1 MRFSILA
8 DDYNNPRERFM
19 GDMNL
24 EMASCDVVT
33 TAKEILEK
41 QFVLSSS
48 WYIKM
53 CSSFEKY
60 ERSKRIRF
68 TNLAEKKD

>member
-8 DDYNNPRERFM
+8 DDYNNPRERLM

-24 EMASCDVVT
+24 EMASCNVVT

-41 QFVLSSS
+41 QVEPSS
-48 WYIKM
+48 WYIKI
-53 CSSFEKY
+53 CSSFEQY
-60 ERSKRIRF
+60 GRSKRIRF